1 MNPGES
7 SENHR
12 FRERAEAA
20 KIRAVILDYGEVLCH
35 HPTAEDRKLPGH
47 LIMQLR
53 LFLQTGAG
61 DRTPEGLGR
70 FLRLP
75 LLSQ

>member
-35 HPTAEDRKLPGH
+35 HPTAEEISGESANGKESHPPT
-47 LIMQLR
+47 QEEKASR
-53 LFLQTGAG
+53 LDAP
-61 DRTPEGLGR
+61 RVAHE
-70 FLRLP
+70 
-75 LLSQ
+75 